1 MGREARAT
9 GQSTHLSDPI
19 ARRGQNC
26 SLRRL
31 TGSKTQTLTFLMSLS
46 GHTAFITGAGQGI
59 GKACALAFAS
69 RGANL
74 VLIDKNQESLTNV
87 ASEVSSAG
95 GMVTQFSFDLTDL
108 KELRHMGETEWKKT
122 AIDILVNNAGFDR
135 PGTTAK
141 IDKKAF
147 DEVLAIHVTVP
158 LTLIQL
164 FLPHMQATGWGRIIN
179 ISSIYGLIGGK
190 GEVAY
195 STAKAGVIGLTK
207 SVAKECG
214 QYGVTVNAIL
224 PGLIRTPTIERF
236 MAEKYKHQIIDD
248 TALERIGEPE
258 EVASVVAFL
267 ASDDASFITGIT
279 LPVSGGWG
287 VL

>member
-1 MGREARAT
+1 M
-9 GQSTHLSDPI
+9 P
-19 ARRGQNC
+19 
-26 SLRRL
+26 
-31 TGSKTQTLTFLMSLS
+31 LS

-59 GKACALAFAS
+59 GKACALTFAS

-74 VLIDKNQESLTNV
+74 VLIDKNQESLTKV
-87 ASEVSSAG
+87 ASEVSNAG
-95 GMVTQFSFDLTDL
+95 GTVTQFAIDLTDL
-108 KELRHMGETEWKKT
+108 EELKVIGERDWKKIP
-122 AIDILVNNAGFDR
+122 IDILVNNAGFDR

-141 IDKKAF
+141 IDRKGL
-147 DEVLAIHVTVP
+147 DEVFAIHVTVP

-164 FLPHMQATGWGRIIN
+164 FLPYMQAAGWGRIIN

-195 STAKAGVIGLTK
+195 SSAKAGVIGLTK

-214 QYGVTVNAIL
+214 EDGVTVNAVL
-224 PGLIRTPTIERF
+224 PGLIRTPTIEKF
-236 MAEKYKHQIIDD
+236 MAEKYKQQIIAD
-248 TALERIGEPE
+248 TALGRIGEPE
-258 EVASVVAFL
+258 EIARVVTFL
-267 ASDDASFITGIT
+267 ASEDASFITGIT

>member
-1 MGREARAT
+1 
-9 GQSTHLSDPI
+9 
-19 ARRGQNC
+19 
-26 SLRRL
+26 
-31 TGSKTQTLTFLMSLS
+31 MSLS

-74 VLIDKNQESLTNV
+74 ILVDKNQESLTNV
-87 ASEVSSAG
+87 ASEVSIAG
-95 GMVTQFSFDLTDL
+95 GTATQFSLDLTDL
-108 KELRHMGETEWKKT
+108 EELKITGERDWQKIP
-122 AIDILVNNAGFDR
+122 IDILVNNAGFDR

-141 IDKKAF
+141 IDRKGL
-147 DEVLAIHVTVP
+147 DEVFSIHVTVP
-158 LTLIQL
+158 LMLIQL
-164 FLPHMQATGWGRIIN
+164 FLPYMQAAGWGRIIN

-195 STAKAGVIGLTK
+195 SSAKAGVIGLTK

-214 QYGVTVNAIL
+214 EDGVTVNAVL

-236 MAEKYKHQIIDD
+236 MAEKYKQQIIAD
-248 TALERIGEPE
+248 TALGRIGEPE
-258 EVASVVAFL
+258 EIARVVTFL
-267 ASDDASFITGIT
+267 ASEDASFITGIT

>member
-1 MGREARAT
+1 
-9 GQSTHLSDPI
+9 
-19 ARRGQNC
+19 
-26 SLRRL
+26 
-31 TGSKTQTLTFLMSLS
+31 MSLS

-59 GKACALAFAS
+59 GRACALAFAS

-87 ASEVSSAG
+87 ASEVSNTG
-95 GMVTQFSFDLTDL
+95 VTVTQFAFNLTELEEL
-108 KELRHMGETEWKKT
+108 KVIGERDWKKIP
-122 AIDILVNNAGFDR
+122 IDILVNNAGFDR

-141 IDKKAF
+141 IDRKGL
-147 DEVLAIHVTVP
+147 DEVFAIHVTVP

-164 FLPHMQATGWGRIIN
+164 FLPYMQAAGWGRIIN

-195 STAKAGVIGLTK
+195 SSAKAGVIGLTK

-214 QYGVTVNAIL
+214 EDGVTVNAVL
-224 PGLIRTPTIERF
+224 PGLIRTPTIEKF
-236 MAEKYKHQIIDD
+236 MAEKYKQQIIAD
-248 TALERIGEPE
+248 TALGRIGEPE
-258 EVASVVAFL
+258 EIARVVTFL
-267 ASDDASFITGIT
+267 ASEDASFITGIT